1 MSCLWTWFYRG
12 REEDSDTDSKEK
24 EEQQSEKRKKK
35 GWRKWRIRWKKEK
48 MNVNKEEE
56 AEKEKRLINQQPG
69 KVEEEAH
76 VLGLP
81 EDLVSSLESV
91 SAETL
96 EDTAPPPQEYLTEEE
111 DATIQHLIKTLPDE
125 VGTRIEQL
133 KKAEAMQVTVADE
146 AAAEA
151 TNTMSICLEGS
162 EDKHVDHLVSSN
174 EDAADAIRELQEILV
189 STPDA
194 Y

>member
-1 MSCLWTWFYRG
+1 MSCLWTWFCRG

-24 EEQQSEKRKKK
+24 EEQQTEKRKKK
-35 GWRKWRIRWKKEK
+35 GWRKWRINWKKEK
-48 MNVNKEEE
+48 
-56 AEKEKRLINQQPG
+56 

-81 EDLVSSLESV
+81 VGLVSSLESV

-96 EDTAPPPQEYLTEEE
+96 EDTAPPPQAYLPEEE
-111 DATIQHLIKTLPDE
+111 DAAIQHLIKTLPDV

-133 KKAEAMQVTVADE
+133 MKAEAVQITVANE

-151 TNTMSICLEGS
+151 TSTMSICLEGS
-162 EDKHVDHLVSSN
+162 EDKHLDHLVSSN
-174 EDAADAIRELQEILV
+174 DDKDA
-189 STPDA
+189 
-194 Y
+194 